1 MTLRHK
7 LLLSL
12 LALLLPLVGLG
23 AVAYVVTRDSLQDQA
38 RREVSRLSTDRAE
51 VMTGLTGIAESEL
64 SSIAGWP
71 DLVLAHETALHSGD
85 RAPLEAAMTAVSTW
99 WSGFEDLAVI
109 EPDGRVSVASSPGAG
124 SHLDAGLVELAR
136 SRGRAAGLIFESPDG
151 PRFSV
156 VQPLG
161 GDREG
166 ALVVGE
172 VSADFLL
179 GPVLA
184 PTGSEDTEV
193 AVIDTSDEGLRIYR
207 SRPDRGDIGSTTGE
221 GGGSAAVP
229 PPITMGSDRAVPET
243 VLAAVSGRTGA
254 PLSGLGVSGREV
266 FAQAVDVPD
275 TTWVVLAEE
284 DRMAVLAPLVS
295 IRNAVI
301 AAAALAAALGVLL
314 SWLLGRQ
321 LARRLS
327 RIRDAA
333 DAIGE
338 GDLTRRSGLRSGDEV
353 GRLSETFDRM
363 ADTLASDVQRQRQVE
378 TQLAHQAL
386 HDSLTGL
393 ANRAKFMDRLQDAL
407 ARSSR
412 SGSPVAVLF
421 CDLDNLKA
429 VNDRMGHTAGDDLL
443 IGISERFRR
452 SVRPSDTVARFG
464 GDEFVVLCSEMAEP
478 EDATVVAQRLCR
490 ALEEPFV
497 ISGQQVN
504 TSASIGIAVGSGA
517 ASTPEDLVQDADV
530 AMYRA
535 KEGGKG
541 RYVLHS
547 ESVADRT
554 ERRERSRAEAQRALE
569 GGQLRL
575 EYQPIIDIAAGSVAG
590 VEALVRW
597 DHPDR
602 GTLAPAEILAQ
613 FGDAGLV
620 PDLDRWVITAAV
632 EQLAQ
637 WGDELGEDSP
647 ASVSVNLGSDT
658 VRSGDLGD
666 RVAGALAEAGLD
678 AERFSVE
685 VSESA
690 INDDPVAATVALDDL
705 HRIGVRIAMDDFG
718 TGHTSVER
726 LGRYPI
732 DTLKIDGSLVATLDL
747 PGGDDSALVASLS
760 LARAM
765 GLRVV
770 AEQVETVAQV
780 RALETLGFD
789 LAQGNLFCGPLDPGG
804 LAQWMTLGEVPGLG
818 ETR

>member
-23 AVAYVVTRDSLQDQA
+23 VVAYVVARDSLQDQA

-51 VMTGLTGIAESEL
+51 AMTGLTGIAESEL

-71 DLVLAHETALHSGD
+71 DLVLAHETALRSGD
-85 RAPLEAAMTAVSTW
+85 RGPLEAAMTAVSTW
-99 WSGFEDLAVI
+99 WAGFDDLAII
-109 EPDGRVSVASSPGAG
+109 EPDGEIVAASTPGAG
-124 SHLDAGLVELAR
+124 SHVGGELESLAR
-136 SRGRAAGLIFESPDG
+136 SRGRAAGVVFEGPDG

-172 VSADFLL
+172 VSAGFVLD
-179 GPVLA
+179 PALA
-184 PTGSEDTEV
+184 PTGSDDTEV
-193 AVIDTSDEGLRIYR
+193 VVVENVDDGVRIYR
-207 SRPDRGDIGSTTGE
+207 SRPSGDGGEPGASDRLFTL
-221 GGGSAAVP
+221 P
-229 PPITMGSDRAVPET
+229 PALTIGSDRPIPET
-243 VLAAVSGRTGA
+243 VLAALTGSTGI
-254 PLSGLGVSGREV
+254 PLDGEGVSGREV
-266 FAQAVDVPD
+266 FARAVEVPD
-275 TTWVVLAEE
+275 TTWFVLAEE
-284 DRMAVLAPLVS
+284 DREAVFAPLGA
-295 IRNAVI
+295 IRNAVVG
-301 AAAALAAALGVLL
+301 AAALAAALGVLL

-321 LARRLS
+321 LARRLNL
-327 RIRDAA
+327 IRDAA

-338 GDLTRRSGLRSGDEV
+338 GDLTRRSGLRSSDEV

-497 ISGQQVN
+497 ISGQQVK

-517 ASTPEDLVQDADV
+517 ASTPEDLVQDADI

-554 ERRERSRAEAQRALE
+554 ERRERSRAEAHRALE

-575 EYQPIIDIAAGSVAG
+575 EYQPIIDLSAGSVAG

-602 GTLAPAEILAQ
+602 GTLTPSEILAQ
-613 FGDAGLV
+613 FGEAGLIS
-620 PDLDRWVITAAV
+620 DLDGWVITAAV

-637 WGDELGEDSP
+637 WRDELGERAP

-658 VRSGDLGD
+658 VRSDDLGD

-678 AERFSVE
+678 ADRFSVE
-685 VSESA
+685 ISESA
-690 INDDPVAATVALDDL
+690 INDDPVAATTALDDL
-705 HRIGVRIAMDDFG
+705 HRIGVLIAMDDFG

-770 AEQVETVAQV
+770 AEQVETPAQV
-780 RALETLGFD
+780 RALETMGFE
-789 LAQGNLFCGPLDPGG
+789 LAQGNVFCGPLDPAG
-804 LAQWMTLGEVPGLG
+804 LARWMALGEVPGLEG
-818 ETR
+818 RG

>member
-12 LALLLPLVGLG
+12 LALVLPLVGLG

-38 RREVSRLSTDRAE
+38 RREVARLSTDRGE

-64 SSIAGWP
+64 SSISGWP
-71 DLVLAHETALHSGD
+71 DLVVAHETALSTGD
-85 RAPLEAAMTAVSTW
+85 RGPLDAAMGAVSTW
-99 WSGFEDLAVI
+99 WAGFEDLAVV
-109 EPDGRVSVASSPGAG
+109 EPDGRISASTSAGAG
-124 SHLDAGLVELAR
+124 AHLGNELISLAR
-136 SRGRAAGLIFESPDG
+136 SGGRAAGGVFEGPDG
-151 PRFSV
+151 PRFNV

-161 GDREG
+161 GDRKG

-172 VSADFLL
+172 VSAEFVL
-179 GPVLA
+179 GPVLT
-184 PTGSEDTEV
+184 PTGSEGTEV
-193 AVIDTSDEGLRIYR
+193 VVIETSDAGVRIFR
-207 SRPDRGDIGSTTGE
+207 S
-221 GGGSAAVP
+221 GGSGTDGGASPITIP
-229 PPITMGSDRAVPET
+229 PPLTMGSDQPVPET
-243 VLAAVSGRTGA
+243 VLAAVAGRTGA
-254 PLSGLGVSGREV
+254 PLGGEGVSGHEV
-266 FAQAVDVPD
+266 FAQAVAVPD
-275 TTWVVLAEE
+275 TTWVVMAEE
-284 DRMAVLAPLVS
+284 DRSAVLAPLGS

-327 RIRDAA
+327 RIREAA

-338 GDLTRRSGLRSGDEV
+338 GDLSRRSGLRTGDEV

-421 CDLDNLKA
+421 CDLDNLKT

-497 ISGQQVN
+497 ISGQQVT

-517 ASTPEDLVQDADV
+517 ASTPEELVQDADV

-547 ESVADRT
+547 ESVTDRT
-554 ERRERSRAEAQRALE
+554 ERRERSRTEARRALE
-569 GGQLRL
+569 DGQLRL
-575 EYQPIIDIAAGSVAG
+575 EYQPIIDLVDERVVG

-602 GTLAPAEILAQ
+602 GTLTPAEILTQ
-613 FGDAGLV
+613 FGDVGMV

-637 WGDELGEDSP
+637 WRDELGENSP
-647 ASVSVNLGSDT
+647 ASVSVNLGSAT
-658 VRSGDLGD
+658 VRSADLGD
-666 RVAGALAEAGLD
+666 EVAGALAEAGLD
-678 AERFSVE
+678 ADRFTVE
-685 VSESA
+685 ISESA
-690 INDDPVAATVALDDL
+690 INDDPVAATAALDAL
-705 HRIGVRIAMDDFG
+705 HVIGVRIAMDDFG

-770 AEQVETVAQV
+770 AEQVETTGQV
-780 RALETLGFD
+780 RALGRLGFE
-789 LAQGNLFCGPLDPGG
+789 LAQGNVFCGPLDPNG
-804 LAQWMTLGEVPGLG
+804 LVHWITLGEIPGLG
-818 ETR
+818 ERD